1 MGIPLLENI
10 SFDFRQFDLLAEQ
23 STHRSGLPSPVIS
36 VLTTL
41 ACIVSVASFD
51 RYSVSA
57 LLPYFLYPLVLSIL
71 SCLPGRVLLAK
82 VLLVLPFA
90 LLIAI
95 MNPLLDRSVACQFG
109 QVTISG
115 GWISFSSIM
124 LRAALTAAAALS
136 LLAATGFSAL
146 CSALERLGL
155 PLPLVS
161 QLLFMYRY
169 LHLLIDDARMASKA
183 RVLRSQGNQGM
194 GIRPYSSMLSH
205 LLIRSWERAERIH
218 MAMLARGF
226 KGQFPARYQRA
237 TRLYD
242 YIWLLGWLTLFILC
256 RIKNLPLLL
265 GRSINGL
272 F

>member
-1 MGIPLLENI
+1 MSKPLLENI
-10 SFDFRQFDLLAEQ
+10 SFDFRQLDLLSEQ
-23 STHRSGLPSPVIS
+23 SHNRAGLPSPVIS

-41 ACIVSVASFD
+41 ACIVTIASFD

-57 LLPYFLYPLVLSIL
+57 LLPYFLYPMVLSIL
-71 SCLPGRVLLAK
+71 SNLPGRLLMAK
-82 VLLVLPFA
+82 ILLVLPFA

-95 MNPLLDRSVACQFG
+95 MNPLLDRTVACQFG
-109 QVTISG
+109 QISVSG
-115 GWISFSSIM
+115 GWVSFSSIM
-124 LRAALTAAAALS
+124 LRATLTASAALS
-136 LLAATGFSAL
+136 LLASTGFSAL
-146 CSALERLGL
+146 CSALDRIGL
-155 PLPLVS
+155 PQPLVS

-183 RVLRSQGNQGM
+183 RILRSQGKHGM
-194 GIRPYSSMLSH
+194 EIRPYSSMLSH

-226 KGQFPARYQRA
+226 KGQFPSRNQR
-237 TRLYD
+237 TTHLYD
-242 YIWLLGWLTLFILC
+242 YIWLFGWLTLFIVC
-256 RIKNLPLLL
+256 RIENIPLLL